1 MLCGY
6 ARVSTVDQVAGLEAQ
21 QRELSATGCTKQF
34 VEQVSSVA
42 ERQQLSAALD
52 FVRDGDTLAVTRL
65 DRLAR
70 STSDLLRIVDLLET
84 KGVALRVLDFGGTE
98 MDTSSPAGRLTLTMF
113 GALAQFEREI
123 MLARQKEGIERA
135 KRLGKY
141 QGRQPTARR
150 RLPEMRA
157 LAAEGVRPSEI
168 ADRLNCSRAS
178 VYRLLAEDRK

>member
-70 STSDLLRIVDLLET
+70 STSDLLRIVDLLEA
-84 KGVALRVLDFGGTE
+84 KGVTLRVLDFGGTE

-157 LAAEGVRPSEI
+157 LAEQGLNPSEI
-168 ADRLNCSRAS
+168 AARVGVSRAS
-178 VYRLLAEDRK
+178 AYRLLAEDRK